1 MKISLKSDNSAL
13 KVNKLTKKYVLKSQ
27 NKEIIALD
35 EVSFSIDKGSMVA
48 LLGPNGAG
56 KSTLIN
62 ILAGITNKSSGK
74 AFINGFDL
82 DKSVNKAKLSI
93 GVVPQELVMDPYF
106 TPRETLNFQ
115 SGYYGVKKKKTILLK
130 NY

>member
-1 MKISLKSDNSAL
+1 MI
-13 KVNKLTKKYVLKSQ
+13 
-27 NKEIIALD
+27 
-35 EVSFSIDKGSMVA
+35 A

-74 AFINGFDL
+74 AVINGYDIEK
-82 DKSVNKAKLSI
+82 DVNKAKLSI

-115 SGYYGVKKKKTILLK
+115 AGYYGVKKIIILRK
-130 NY
+130 SY